1 MMTQYA
7 LEDNGATLILLSQ
20 VQKILVIRP
29 SSQVAE
35 IEGPTQGACLLFLSE
50 EQWPD
55 TARTCYEKVLTLPPL
70 AIFELTTTY

>member
-7 LEDNGATLILLSQ
+7 LEDNGATLILLPQ

-50 EQWPD
+50 NGGLILLEPVM
-55 TARTCYEKVLTLPPL
+55 KKS
-70 AIFELTTTY
+70 